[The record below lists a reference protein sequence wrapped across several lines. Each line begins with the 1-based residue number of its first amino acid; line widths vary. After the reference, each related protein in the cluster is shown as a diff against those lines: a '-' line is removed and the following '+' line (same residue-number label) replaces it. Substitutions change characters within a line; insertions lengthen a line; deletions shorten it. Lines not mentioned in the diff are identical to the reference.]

1 MYSSQTGEPP
11 ALAQLQVGWEGDTGM
26 TSGGG
31 NNRRL
36 SHELLLNEAFPGL
49 ILQIKFCFSIHVSG
63 SGFVHMNAG
72 AGRGQK
78 RAAKPPQLELQVVV
92 VSLMAS
98 GNRTLVL

>member
-1 MYSSQTGEPP
+1 M
-11 ALAQLQVGWEGDTGM
+11 AQLQVGWEGDTGM

-36 SHELLLNEAFPGL
+36 SHELLLNEAVPGL
-49 ILQIKFCFSIHVSG
+49 ILQIKFWFSIHVSG
-63 SGFVHMNAG
+63 SGYVHVNAG
-72 AGRGQK
+72 AGKGQK

-92 VSLMAS
+92 SLMGS